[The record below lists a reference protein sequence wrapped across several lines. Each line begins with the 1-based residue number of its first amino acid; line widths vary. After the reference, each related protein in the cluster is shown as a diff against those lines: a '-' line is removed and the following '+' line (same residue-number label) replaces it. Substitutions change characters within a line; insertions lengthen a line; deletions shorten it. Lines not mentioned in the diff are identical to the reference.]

1 MVIFENKVMLHNAEA
16 LIEVENGYKMSRLS
30 IPAKDAMELSQA
42 NHDGASTA
50 STGVEVRFVIESGD
64 EAFITVYCED
74 MDIHTA
80 RIAYLRLGDFQY
92 GWEWLNPFIL
102 TPGLNRIPIKLPC
115 DMERLRE
122 IAKKYNHAF
131 SPDVVRL
138 FFHAGQVLF
147 VDAEGDIRPPKAEEM
162 PARRA
167 VFYGSS
173 ITHGSLSNL
182 PFANY
187 VSLTSPELG
196 LDPLNKGL
204 AGSCNMENRVV
215 DDILSHDNAAFYQVE
230 VATNC
235 ADRHTV
241 EELRSRVRYLCDR
254 FLEKRASESHL
265 FVIDGLWTQDKY
277 DPYRQM
283 VKETVE
289 SYASDRITYIPG
301 RSLVPDISYVTV
313 DGIHPT
319 LQGHLNATKVLLPLY
334 RSVL

>member
-1 MVIFENKVMLHNAEA
+1 MVIFENKVMLHNVEA

-30 IPAKDAMELSQA
+30 IEAKDAMELSQA
-42 NHDGASTA
+42 NHGGASTA
-50 STGVEVRFVIESGD
+50 STGVEVRFVIESGE
-64 EAFITVYCED
+64 EAFIDVYCED
-74 MDIHTA
+74 MAQNTA

-92 GWEWLNPFIL
+92 GWEWLNPFVM
-102 TPGLNRIPIKLPC
+102 TPGLNRIPIKLPP
-115 DMERLRE
+115 DMDRLRD
-122 IAKKYNHAF
+122 IAKQYHHAF
-131 SPDVVRL
+131 SADVVRL

-147 VDAEGDIRPPKAEEM
+147 VGAQGDIRPPKADEM
-162 PARRA
+162 PAHRA

-173 ITHGSLSNL
+173 ITHGSLSNQ
-182 PFANY
+182 PFANF
-187 VSLTSPELG
+187 VSLTSLELG

-235 ADRHTV
+235 ADRHPV
-241 EELRSRVRYLCDR
+241 EELQNRVRYLCDQ
-254 FLEKRASESHL
+254 FLAKRGDTHL

-283 VKETVE
+283 VKETVA
-289 SYASDRITYIPG
+289 SYADDRITYIPG
-301 RSLVPDISYVTV
+301 RSLVPDISYVTT

>member
-1 MVIFENKVMLHNAEA
+1 MVIYNDKVMLHNVEA

-42 NHDGASTA
+42 NHGGASTA
-50 STGVEVRFVIESGD
+50 STGVEVRFVIESGK
-64 EAFITVYCED
+64 EAFISVYCED
-74 MDIHTA
+74 MDPHTA

-102 TPGLNRIPIKLPC
+102 TPGLNRIPIKLPN
-115 DMERLRE
+115 DMDRLHN
-122 IAKKYNHAF
+122 IAKQYGHAF

-147 VDAEGDIRPPKAEEM
+147 VDAEGDIRPPKPEEM

-167 VFYGSS
+167 VFHGSS
-173 ITHGSLSNL
+173 ITHGSLANQ
-182 PFANY
+182 PFANF
-187 VSLTSPELG
+187 VSLTSLELG

-241 EELRSRVRYLCDR
+241 EELRNRVRYLCDQ
-254 FLEKRASESHL
+254 FLAKRGDTHL

-289 SYASDRITYIPG
+289 SYADDRITYIPG

-313 DGIHPT
+313 DAIHPT
-319 LQGHLNATKVLLPLY
+319 LQGHLNAAKVLLPLY
-334 RSVL
+334 RAVL

>member
-1 MVIFENKVMLHNAEA
+1 MVIFENKVMLHNVEA

-30 IPAKDAMELSQA
+30 IEAKDAMELSQA
-42 NHDGASTA
+42 NHGGASTA
-50 STGVEVRFVIESGD
+50 STGVEVRFVIESGN

-74 MDIHTA
+74 QDIHTS

-92 GWEWLNPFIL
+92 GWLWLGPYVM
-102 TPGLNRIPIKLPC
+102 TPGLNRIPIKLPY
-115 DMERLRE
+115 DMDRLQK
-122 IAKKYNHAF
+122 IADQYGHAF
-131 SPDVVRL
+131 SPRVVRL
-138 FFHAGQVLF
+138 CFHAGGVLF
-147 VDAEGDIRPPKAEEM
+147 VGAEGDIRPPKADEM

-173 ITHGSLSNL
+173 ITHGSLANQ

-187 VSLTSPELG
+187 VSLTSLELG

-235 ADRHTV
+235 ADRHPV
-241 EELRSRVRYLCDR
+241 EELRNRVRYLCDR
-254 FLEKRASESHL
+254 FLALRPDSHL

-289 SYASDRITYIPG
+289 SYADDRITYIPG
-301 RSLVPDISYVTV
+301 RSLVPDISYVTT

>member
-1 MVIFENKVMLHNAEA
+1 MVIFENKVMLHNVEA

-42 NHDGASTA
+42 NHGGASTA
-50 STGVEVRFVIESGD
+50 STGVEIRFVIESGK
-64 EAFITVYCED
+64 EAFIDVYCES
-74 MDIHTA
+74 MPINNMRLA
-80 RIAYLRLGDFQY
+80 FLRLGDFQH
-92 GWEWLNPFIL
+92 GWEWLHPFVMM
-102 TPGLNRIPIKLPC
+102 PGFNRIKITLPP
-115 DMERLRE
+115 DMDRLRN
-122 IAKKYNHAF
+122 IAKQYNHAF
-131 SPDVVRL
+131 SADVVRL

-147 VDAEGDIRPPKAEEM
+147 VGAHGDIRPPKAEEM

-182 PFANY
+182 PFANF
-187 VSLTSPELG
+187 VSLTSHELG

-235 ADRHTV
+235 ADRHPV
-241 EELRSRVRYLCDR
+241 EEIRNRVRYLCDR
-254 FLEKRASESHL
+254 FLELRPDRHL

-289 SYASDRITYIPG
+289 AYADDRITYIPG
-301 RSLVPDISYVTV
+301 RSLVPDISYVTT
-313 DGIHPT
+313 DGTHPN
-319 LQGHLNATKVLLPLY
+319 LQGHLNAAKVLLPLY